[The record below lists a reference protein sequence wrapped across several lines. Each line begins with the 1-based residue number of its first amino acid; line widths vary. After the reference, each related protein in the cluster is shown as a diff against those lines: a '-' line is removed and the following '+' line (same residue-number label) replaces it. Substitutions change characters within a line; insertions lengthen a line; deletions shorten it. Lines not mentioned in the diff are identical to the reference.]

1 MMENTA
7 ITFTKVTGKP
17 GRIIIASLAP
27 GSQLTDS
34 ILEICRQEKIETAL
48 ILSFIGTVNEL
59 YLRNPRDTTVLPV
72 TNEAE
77 FSLQVD
83 TMVLK
88 RQMEILS
95 VQGNVTTF
103 EGELFLNLHGLF
115 SEAGGIVHGGHIFR
129 ATIWSQGELFLQ
141 EINGAKVDR
150 ERDYEATGL
159 PQFRLHQLP
168 LHMEALR

>member
-1 MMENTA
+1 MPYEYE
-7 ITFTKVTGKP
+7 KVTGRP
-17 GRIIIASLAP
+17 GRIIAANLRP

-34 ILEICRQEKIETAL
+34 IIEICQKEGIHTAVV
-48 ILSFIGTVNEL
+48 LSFIGTVNEL
-59 YLRNPRDTTVLPV
+59 YLRNPRDTTVLPI

-88 RQMEILS
+88 RQMEILT
-95 VQGNVTTF
+95 VQGNVTTY

-129 ATIWSQGELFLQ
+129 ATIWSQGELFIQ
-141 EINGAKVDR
+141 EIEDIRITR
-150 ERDYEATGL
+150 ERDHEVTGL
-159 PQFRLHQLP
+159 PQFRLEQL
-168 LHMEALR
+168 